1 MYYGELDGFGMED
14 LAASEMGQLG
24 QAQTQQQPVF
34 QSSDLTSIG
43 QSAGQ
48 AANLAAQ
55 YMLARNPQ
63 WASQIKLP
71 PIPGQQQTPPPASG
85 MSPGLKVALGIG
97 IAAAGIGALV
107 WIMGKK
113 KRSAN
118 RSKPEG
124 KWRTIGD

>member
-1 MYYGELDGFGMED
+1 MYYGGELDGFSMDD
-14 LAASEMGQLG
+14 LAQVE
-24 QAQTQQQPVF
+24 QQSPPQPTVY
-34 QSSDLTSIG
+34 QSGDAASIG
-43 QSAGQ
+43 QSAAQ

-55 YMLARNPQ
+55 FMIARNPQ

-71 PIPGQQQTPPPASG
+71 MLPGQQQTPPPAPG
-85 MSPGLKVALGIG
+85 MSPGLKIALGVG

-118 RSKPEG
+118 RSKPSG
-124 KWRTIGD
+124 DWKTIGD